1 MLSFL
6 NCIYFNDYC
15 IENLISS
22 DYVWLGLPFLS
33 CSFNQSIPWTFTLWS
48 YLNFYIRSVSF
59 YNSLDIY
66 TFTSI
71 VLLNLHFEHVKSS
84 NEMSVHWVQNYLVNL
99 NNGTTALIPLGK
111 SFILKII
118 FIQNLLFCCVWIYIK
133 TDKTLIEIN
142 ISL

>member
-66 TFTSI
+66 TFTPI

-84 NEMSVHWVQNYLVNL
+84 NEMSSKL
-99 NNGTTALIPLGK
+99 LGQLEQRHHSTN
-111 SFILKII
+111 SFRKII
-118 FIQNLLFCCVWIYIK
+118 YIENHIHTKSAILLCLDLYKNRQNVNW
-133 TDKTLIEIN
+133 N
-142 ISL
+142 

>member
-22 DYVWLGLPFLS
+22 NYVWLGRPFLS

-59 YNSLDIY
+59 CNSLDIY
-66 TFTSI
+66 TFTPI

>member
-22 DYVWLGLPFLS
+22 DYVWLGLPF
-33 CSFNQSIPWTFTLWS
+33 SFNQSIPWTFTLWS

-66 TFTSI
+66 TFTPI

-111 SFILKII
+111 SFILEII